1 MSSWNE
7 WSKHVLIELERLD
20 RAVKELDERL
30 DKVILDNS
38 KSDIQKTAEIE
49 AIRKDVDG
57 CKESIAGMSEA
68 LKIASDPT
76 KLATLQGEL
85 GVWTKIWMAILSIM
99 VFGLCAYALRTYMV
113 QNSNKPVYMPA
124 PTMSQPARPSP
135 QKP

>member
-20 RAVKELDERL
+20 KAVKELDERL
-30 DKVILDNS
+30 DQVILDSS
-38 KSDIQKTAEIE
+38 KSDTQKTAEIE
-49 AIRKDVDG
+49 AIRKDVDN
-57 CKESIAGMSEA
+57 CKESIASISEA

-76 KLATLQGEL
+76 QLATLRGEL
-85 GVWTKIWMAILSIM
+85 GVWTKIWMAILSVM
-99 VFGLCAYALRTYMV
+99 VLGLCAFVLRTYMM